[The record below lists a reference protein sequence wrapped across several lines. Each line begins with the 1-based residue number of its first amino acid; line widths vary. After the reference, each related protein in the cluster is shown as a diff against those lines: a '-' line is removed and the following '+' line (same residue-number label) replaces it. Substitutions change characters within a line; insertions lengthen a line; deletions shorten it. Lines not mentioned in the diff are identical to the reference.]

1 MAIENRLP
9 RVEIEFC
16 TGCKW
21 HLRAGW
27 MAQELLLTFNNQ
39 IGELA
44 LIPGKSA
51 VFIVRVNG
59 EEVYNRKDE
68 GRFPEMKELK
78 QLVRNVIAPEM
89 GLGHSDSTVKSAA
102 NSNTTTTKGTSS
114 ASEAI
119 TTATPEAVDTPAST
133 LTAKVE
139 DLSLSQND
147 QETRGPEQEC
157 KTCL

>member
-1 MAIENRLP
+1 MSFP
-9 RVEIEFC
+9 
-16 TGCKW
+16 
-21 HLRAGW
+21 
-27 MAQELLLTFNNQ
+27 
-39 IGELA
+39 
-44 LIPGKSA
+44 
-51 VFIVRVNG
+51 

-102 NSNTTTTKGTSS
+102 NSNTTTTTKGASS

-119 TTATPEAVDTPAST
+119 TTATPEAVDTLAST

-147 QETRGPEQEC
+147 QEARGPEQEC

>member
-1 MAIENRLP
+1 MSNEIQTRLP

-27 MAQELLLTFNNQ
+27 MAQELLLTFSTT

-44 LIPGKSA
+44 LIPATGG

-59 EEVYNRKDE
+59 ELVYDRKTE

-78 QLVRNVIAPEM
+78 QLVRNKIAPELN
-89 GLGHSDSTVKSAA
+89 LGHSDSPVKSKKTPDATNAATAASASLTAEAAANTVPTESDRADDNDTTPTVK
-102 NSNTTTTKGTSS
+102 
-114 ASEAI
+114 
-119 TTATPEAVDTPAST
+119 
-133 LTAKVE
+133 
-139 DLSLSQND
+139 
-147 QETRGPEQEC
+147 EC
-157 KTCL
+157 TTCL